1 MSIIDHIMDVIK
13 IRLTIVSFDSEINRL
28 IPGKKVFLGSYPPR
42 DKPLAILILSGCPDC
57 RSPKQVHQ
65 LSSTFLSSEQRYGFL
80 WFRTENRSTFFYQHF
95 QLLQYW

>member
-42 DKPLAILILSGCPDC
+42 DKPLAILVLPDHRILSLPVLKKLEMLVKEGA
-57 RSPKQVHQ
+57 SVLGPKPHIAPGI
-65 LSSTFLSSEQRYGFL
+65 SECLNG
-80 WFRTENRSTFFYQHF
+80 
-95 QLLQYW
+95 